1 MALRQAY
8 ILLNI
13 NTFIYHTAIHTKY

>member
-13 NTFIYHTAIHTKY
+13 NTFMYHTAIHTKY